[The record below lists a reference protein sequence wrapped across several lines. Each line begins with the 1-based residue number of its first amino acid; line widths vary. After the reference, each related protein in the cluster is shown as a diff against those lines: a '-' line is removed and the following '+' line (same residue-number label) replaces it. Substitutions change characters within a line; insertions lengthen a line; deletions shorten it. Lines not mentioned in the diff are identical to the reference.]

1 MEEIVSCVEGGKCSC
16 NSRNRLPHPP
26 RRIRIRSRRRPQL
39 LHIRFP
45 PPTPPPPSSRPAP
58 DCVDII
64 DRPGGRRVLQVRNP
78 WSKGG
83 IPHTAFSLNE
93 LHDAISETPDLH
105 DDPSR
110 GTFWIDYNTLTQ
122 LFKTLYLNW
131 NPNLFP
137 HVRRKH
143 FQFTPTGSDFDVGR
157 NGQYTLT
164 IDRTGEVWILLERHY
179 LGKSEGWEGYIGL
192 AVFPGNERI
201 YSYSRPL
208 FRVLPALPF

>member
-1 MEEIVSCVEGGKCSC
+1 LVS
-16 NSRNRLPHPP
+16 PP
-26 RRIRIRSRRRPQL
+26 RPHSPHQ
-39 LHIRFP
+39 
-45 PPTPPPPSSRPAP
+45 T

-64 DRPGGRRVLQVRNP
+64 DRPGGRRLLQVRNP

-83 IPHTAFSLNE
+83 IPHTAFSLGE
-93 LHDAISETPDLH
+93 LHDAISGTPELH
-105 DDPSR
+105 DDPSN
-110 GTFWIDYNTLTQ
+110 GTFWIDYTILTQ

-131 NPNLFP
+131 NPHLFP

-143 FQFTPTGSDFDVGR
+143 FQFTPTGSDFDVGL

-164 IDRTGEVWILLERHY
+164 TDGTGEVWILLERHY
-179 LGKSEGWEGYIGL
+179 LGKPEGWEGYIGL

-208 FRVLPALPF
+208 FRVLSLNWSFTDGRRRNMSMEIIRYLRYNRYKRIRRIQS